1 VGLRGALV
9 AGTNGKGSVCAFL
22 ASILEAGGLR
32 TGRLPSPHLSSYRER
47 ILVGDEQISEADFA
61 AALEGVRPALES
73 VAATEGG
80 ATEFEIL
87 TSMALWHLAPRVER
101 LVCEVGMG
109 GRLDVTNVLDLGV
122 AVVTNVS
129 LDHVRYLGSTVE
141 SIAAEKAAIIKAGNM
156 VVTGCTGPALAV
168 VERFAAEAP
177 ATLWRLG
184 HELELRS
191 RDLGWEG
198 SLVDVEGPGFS
209 HRALRVPLAGSFQAE
224 NAALAVAAAEAM
236 GDATEASVR
245 TGLAQTDWPGRL
257 ERIPGRPP
265 VILDGAHNPEGL
277 RRLAADLRRL
287 VGEARLV
294 VVFAAMADKDLAEM
308 IRAVRGLRPAG
319 VVVTRASSAENRAA
333 PADELA
339 ALWQVGHDGVSSAE
353 VVEPAAA
360 ALARA
365 QRLAGPEGV
374 VLACGSL
381 YLVGELRPALVA
393 DT

>member
-1 VGLRGALV
+1 
-9 AGTNGKGSVCAFL
+9 
-22 ASILEAGGLR
+22 
-32 TGRLPSPHLSSYRER
+32 
-47 ILVGDEQISEADFA
+47 
-61 AALEGVRPALES
+61 
-73 VAATEGG
+73 
-80 ATEFEIL
+80 
-87 TSMALWHLAPRVER
+87 
-101 LVCEVGMG
+101 
-109 GRLDVTNVLDLGV
+109 
-122 AVVTNVS
+122 
-129 LDHVRYLGSTVE
+129 
-141 SIAAEKAAIIKAGNM
+141 
-156 VVTGCTGPALAV
+156 
-168 VERFAAEAP
+168 
-177 ATLWRLG
+177 
-184 HELELRS
+184 
-191 RDLGWEG
+191 
-198 SLVDVEGPGFS
+198 
-209 HRALRVPLAGSFQAE
+209 
-224 NAALAVAAAEAM
+224 M

-265 VILDGAHNPEGL
+265 VILDGAHTPEGL